1 MKRGLTLVIYLLV
14 LAVLI
19 AARQFY
25 KQPLQDAS
33 LNFIKKIQE
42 GKSGNP
48 TGTWTIVSGETDG
61 VLQFGTFSLFMVRMP
76 NRELAF
82 YLVIVLATM
91 ISLRDLLAI
100 IYAEPRPYWMTSEIH
115 GFTCTTDYGNPSFHS
130 MSASS
135 FMTILWLYYADH
147 AFSDDGPTWTRRKRI
162 IGTILGL
169 IFIGFNLAVF
179 Y

>member
-61 VLQFGTFSLFMVRMP
+61 
-76 NRELAF
+76 
-82 YLVIVLATM
+82 
-91 ISLRDLLAI
+91 
-100 IYAEPRPYWMTSEIH
+100 
-115 GFTCTTDYGNPSFHS
+115 
-130 MSASS
+130 
-135 FMTILWLYYADH
+135 IL
-147 AFSDDGPTWTRRKRI
+147 
-162 IGTILGL
+162 
-169 IFIGFNLAVF
+169 
-179 Y
+179 